1 MSVSVNGTKIT
12 MTRGDTAIIQVSMTR
27 DGEDY
32 TPVDGDAVRFAAKHP
47 KMTSGNKQYKDD
59 DPVLVL
65 DIPIDT
71 MQLTIAPE
79 DTKSLDFGE
88 YVYDIQITFADGTV
102 DTFIPTAAFVLTPE
116 VD

>member
-12 MTRGDTAIIQVSMTR
+12 MTRGDTAVIQVSMTR
-27 DGEDY
+27 DGETY
-32 TPVDGDAVRFAAKHP
+32 TPETGDAVRFAVKHP
-47 KMTSGNKQYKDD
+47 KMTSGNKQYKDTE
-59 DPVLVL
+59 PVLEL

-71 MQLTIAPE
+71 MQLTIEPE
-79 DTKSLDFGE
+79 ATAELDFGE

-102 DTFIPTAAFVLTPE
+102 DTFITTASFVLTPE